1 MNDFTEHRDED
12 QFANGQSCRDLRVRP
27 DLTQPGFQLM
37 GAIDSI
43 SDDFFRFVRI
53 SAREIALNHRGHSK
67 MHASIQEQADAGLE
81 VVNARLN
88 YLAEAEPKPVN
99 YIYDP
104 PAGVP
109 RSSGKHVLQN
119 VLIRNGRDMLGE
131 LSLDTNGFVLTNHET
146 AARDFYDPDEVKS
159 VYYPE
164 VERLIKREYSLQG
177 RPPA

>member
-53 SAREIALNHRGHSK
+53 SAREIALNHRGSFK
-67 MHASIQEQADAGLE
+67 
-81 VVNARLN
+81 
-88 YLAEAEPKPVN
+88 
-99 YIYDP
+99 
-104 PAGVP
+104 
-109 RSSGKHVLQN
+109 
-119 VLIRNGRDMLGE
+119 NGRQHPGTSGRRTRGCQRTVELLGGGNTE
-131 LSLDTNGFVLTNHET
+131 
-146 AARDFYDPDEVKS
+146 A
-159 VYYPE
+159 
-164 VERLIKREYSLQG
+164 ERLIQREYSLQG